1 MALVAT
7 CTEHCPPGQEGFCV
21 EPRDKHPRSCMQ
33 KRQPPRLPIS
43 ELRNH
48 CYRASRLHQE
58 HVVPVQHL
66 PGFLWHLTHGPE
78 ELLVKE
84 VPPVHLPV
92 RPPEDPEGIQL
103 AAGQR
108 QHLPLHEPI
117 QILEGHSGDGILVDH
132 HAGAEGLHGVGHVG
146 GQ

>member
-1 MALVAT
+1 
-7 CTEHCPPGQEGFCV
+7 
-21 EPRDKHPRSCMQ
+21 MQ
-33 KRQPPRLPIS
+33 KHQPLSLPIS

-48 CYRASRLHQE
+48 CSSASRLHQE

-66 PGFLWHLTHGPE
+66 PGLLWHLTHGPE
-78 ELLVKE
+78 DLLVKE

-92 RPPEDPEGIQL
+92 RPPEDPERVQL

-108 QHLPLHEPI
+108 QHLPLHESI
-117 QILEGHSGDGILVDH
+117 QILEGHPRDGVLVDH